1 MSDNFI
7 ADTQLI
13 KENHSTIEKLFEE
26 RKRYQGSTAAVNLI
40 YLDR

>member
-13 KENHSTIEKLFEE
+13 KESHASIEKLIEE
-26 RKRYQGSTAAVNLI
+26 RRKTQGSTAAVILNNQ
-40 YLDR
+40 D

>member
-13 KENHSTIEKLFEE
+13 KDNNSTIEKLFEE
-26 RKRYQGSTAAVNLI
+26 RKKKQGSTAAV
-40 YLDR
+40 

>member
-13 KENHSTIEKLFEE
+13 KENHATTEKLIEE
-26 RKRYQGSTAAVNLI
+26 RRKAQGNTVVVRVY
-40 YLDR
+40 YLD